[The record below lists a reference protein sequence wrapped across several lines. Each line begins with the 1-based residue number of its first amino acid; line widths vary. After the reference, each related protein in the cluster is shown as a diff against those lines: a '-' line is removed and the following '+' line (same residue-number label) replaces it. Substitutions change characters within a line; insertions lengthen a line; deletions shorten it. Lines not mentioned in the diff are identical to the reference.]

1 MGPNKCILNNINE
14 WVSSPLF
21 GEKWSIFPSMP
32 LLEEKFED
40 AKGVII
46 SGKSKE
52 RQRNG
57 QKKKNKITIYKS
69 LHRKLRFEQQ
79 DEQEEARFRWND
91 DVTPRP
97 GSFIVLPGICFFT
110 TSHSLLP
117 SCVCLCVYMWT
128 VVVMR

>member
-21 GEKWSIFPSMP
+21 DEKW

-91 DVTPRP
+91 DATPRP
-97 GSFIVLPGICFFT
+97 GSFIVQLGICCFT